1 MLLYIYIITFNYCNN
16 PQGRYYFPLFL
27 MRNMRLLSR
36 VQFFAVPWT
45 RAH

>member
-1 MLLYIYIITFNYCNN
+1 MLIYIYIITFNYCNN
-16 PQGRYYFPLFL
+16 SQGRDYFPLFL
-27 MRNMRLLSR
+27 MRNMRLLSH